1 LREEQ
6 PTNILKLRKPWRG
19 GVLIMVN
26 EEIIRSLTLKTES
39 KIVLLVLDGIGD
51 IPYNNQPTALEAACI
66 KNLDKLAEQ
75 SICGLTDP
83 VSPGITPGSGPAH
96 LSLFGYDPI
105 KYQIGRGVLE
115 ALGIGMELTPDDL
128 ACRGN
133 FATINK
139 EGIIIDRRAGRIATE
154 VNEKICKIM
163 QEKIKEI
170 DGVKVII
177 APGKE
182 HRFVVVFRGK
192 ALEEGLSDADPQI
205 VGEKIKFAE
214 PLCPAAQETAKV
226 VNKFIMVATEVL
238 KESYPANT
246 VLLRGFAKHPG
257 LPLMSELFK
266 LNPAAIA
273 TYPMYKGLARL
284 VGMKVLPCG
293 ETIEDEFRVLKENY
307 QKYDFF
313 YLHIK
318 KTDSYGE
325 DGNFEEKIRIIEEV
339 DRFIPEAL
347 NLDPDVLV
355 VTGDHST
362 PASLKGHSWHPNP
375 FMLKSKYS
383 RVDEVRRFTENE
395 CVRGGLGR
403 FPATDALTIMLAN
416 ALKLKKFGA

>member
-1 LREEQ
+1 M
-6 PTNILKLRKPWRG
+6 IK
-19 GVLIMVN
+19 
-26 EEIIRSLTLKTES
+26 EEIIRSLTLSTES
-39 KIVLLVLDGIGD
+39 KIILLVLDGIGD
-51 IPYNNQPTALEAACI
+51 IPYHNQKTALETAHI
-66 KNLDKLAEQ
+66 PNLDDLAAQ
-75 SICGLTDP
+75 SVCGLTDP

-128 ACRGN
+128 ASRGN
-133 FATINK
+133 FATIN
-139 EGIIIDRRAGRIATE
+139 EAGLITDRRAGRLATE
-154 VNEKICKIM
+154 VNEKICRMMQDKI
-163 QEKIKEI
+163 QEIE
-170 DGVKVII
+170 GVKVII

-182 HRFVVVFRGK
+182 HRFVVVFRGEG
-192 ALEEGLSDADPQI
+192 LEEGLTDADPQK
-205 VGEKIKFAE
+205 VGEKIKFTE
-214 PLCPAAQETAKV
+214 PLRSAAEKSARII
-226 VNKFIMVATEVL
+226 NKFITLATEEL

-273 TYPMYKGLARL
+273 TYPMYKGLAKL

-293 ETIEDEFRVLKENY
+293 ETIEDEFEVLQKNY
-307 QKYDFF
+307 QYYDFF

-325 DGNFEEKIRIIEEV
+325 DGNFEEKVKIVEKV
-339 DRFIPEAL
+339 DKFIPEVLKL
-347 NLDPDVLV
+347 NPDVLV

-375 FMLKSKYS
+375 FMLKSKYI
-383 RVDEVRRFTENE
+383 RIDGVKKFTENE
-395 CVRGGLGR
+395 CAKGGLGR
-403 FPATDALTIMLAN
+403 FSATDALSLMLAN

>member
-1 LREEQ
+1 
-6 PTNILKLRKPWRG
+6 
-19 GVLIMVN
+19 M
-26 EEIIRSLTLKTES
+26 RSLTLQTES

-51 IPYNNQPTALEAACI
+51 IPYDHHRTTLEAARI
-66 KNLDKLAEQ
+66 PNLDNLATQ
-75 SICGLTDP
+75 SICGITDP

-133 FATINK
+133 FATINE

-154 VNEKICKIM
+154 VNERMCRMM
-163 QEKIKEI
+163 QEKIREI

-192 ALEEGLSDADPQI
+192 GLEEGLSDADPQTI
-205 VGEKIKFAE
+205 GEKIKFAE
-214 PLCPAAQETAKV
+214 PLCPAAQGTAKI
-226 VNKFIMVATEVL
+226 VNQFITLATEVL

-273 TYPMYKGLARL
+273 TYPMYKGLAKL
-284 VGMKVLPCG
+284 VGMQVLPCG
-293 ETIEDEFRVLKENY
+293 ETMEDEFKVLKENY
-307 QKYDFF
+307 QHYDFF

-325 DGNFEEKIRIIEEV
+325 DGNFEEKVKIIEEV
-339 DRFIPEAL
+339 DRFIPQVL
-347 NLDPDVLV
+347 NLNPDVLV
-355 VTGDHST
+355 ITGDHST
-362 PASLKGHSWHPNP
+362 PALLKGHSWHPNP
-375 FMLKSKYS
+375 FMLKSKYI
-383 RVDEVRRFTENE
+383 RIDEVKRFTENE
-395 CVRGGLGR
+395 CAKGGLGR
-403 FPATDALTIMLAN
+403 FPATDALTLMLAH